1 MFKSWLGMHQRKTE
15 EVIYS
20 PLSGRVLPIEEVPDP
35 IFSKN
40 MAGMG
45 VAIDPEDG
53 KVSSPLNGE
62 VIHLFQTKHAL
73 WIRADSG
80 LDLLI
85 HIGLDTVCLNGEGF
99 HPYVKIGDRVKMGQ
113 PLIDFPI
120 DLVREKATSPVTPMF
135 LIHTD
140 QIEQIEIELPERA
153 ERGLTPLMKVK
164 VKS

>member
-1 MFKSWLGMHQRKTE
+1 MIKRWIGMQQRKTE
-15 EVIYS
+15 ETIFS
-20 PLSGRVLPIEEVPDP
+20 PISGRVLPMEEVPDP
-35 IFSKN
+35 IFSKS

-53 KVSSPLNGE
+53 KVGSPVDGE
-62 VIHLFQTKHAL
+62 IIHLFQTKHAL

-85 HIGLDTVCLNGEGF
+85 HIGVDTVCLNGEGF
-99 HPYVKIGDRVKMGQ
+99 HHYVKMGDRVKMGQ
-113 PLIDFPI
+113 PLMNFSL

-140 QIEQIEIELPERA
+140 QIEQIDIELPERA

>member
-1 MFKSWLGMHQRKTE
+1 MFRSWLGLHQRKKE
-15 EVIYS
+15 ETIFS
-20 PLSGRVLPIEEVPDP
+20 PLSGRVLAIEDVPDP
-35 IFSKN
+35 IFSRN

-53 KVSSPLNGE
+53 RVGSPVDGE

-73 WIRADSG
+73 WIRAESG

-85 HIGLDTVCLNGEGF
+85 HIGLDTVYMKGEGF
-99 HPYVKIGDRVKMGQ
+99 HDYVKKGDRVKTGQ
-113 PLIDFPI
+113 PLIDFSL

-135 LIHTD
+135 LIHSD
-140 QIEQIEIELPERA
+140 QIERIEIELPARA
-153 ERGLTPLMKVK
+153 EMGLTPLMKVK